1 MSLWFVLA
9 LMTSA
14 AIFAVL
20 WPLGRSPSRLKG
32 GDETAIYKDQLAE
45 IDRDLKAGLI
55 SAPDAEA
62 ARIEVSR
69 RLLSAA
75 KPVQPG
81 DVTART
87 GIRRVVVVVAF
98 VGLPLLAGATYLRYG
113 SPTLRDLPLASRA
126 AVPVASASLETLVAQ
141 VEAHLEKNSRDG
153 RGWEVLAPVLLKLG
167 RTEDAVRAYRN
178 SLAYNGDTAVRR
190 ADLGEAI
197 ATSAGGVIT
206 AEAKAEF
213 ERALALDANEP
224 KAQYFA
230 AVAAEQDG
238 RSEQAIL
245 IWRNMLKVA
254 PDNAPWRPL
263 VEQALAR
270 AGASAPELSKEAIA
284 ASNDMTAPQRA
295 EMIGGMVERLAERLK
310 QNGDDVEGWLRLVR
324 AYMVLGQVDKAKQA
338 IADAR
343 QAAQPNPDR
352 LRQFNDGLKTLGVEG

>member
-20 WPLGRSPSRLKG
+20 WPLGRSPSRLKS
-32 GDETAIYKDQLAE
+32 GDETAIYKDQLGE

-69 RLLSAA
+69 RLLSVAR
-75 KPVQPG
+75 PQPG
-81 DVTART
+81 DVTVRT
-87 GIRRVVVVVAF
+87 GVRRAVVVVAF

-141 VEAHLEKNSRDG
+141 VEAHLEKNPRDG

-167 RTEDAVRAYRN
+167 RAEDAVRAYRS
-178 SLAYNGDTAVRR
+178 SLAYNGDSAVRR

-238 RSEQAIL
+238 RQEQAVL
-245 IWRNMLKVA
+245 IWRNMLEAA

-295 EMIGGMVERLAERLK
+295 EMIGGMVDRLAERLK

-324 AYMVLGQVDKAKQA
+324 AYTVLGQADKAKQA
-338 IADAR
+338 IVNAR
-343 QAAQPNPDR
+343 QAAQLNPDR
-352 LRQFNDGLKTLGVEG
+352 LRQFNDGLKALGVEG